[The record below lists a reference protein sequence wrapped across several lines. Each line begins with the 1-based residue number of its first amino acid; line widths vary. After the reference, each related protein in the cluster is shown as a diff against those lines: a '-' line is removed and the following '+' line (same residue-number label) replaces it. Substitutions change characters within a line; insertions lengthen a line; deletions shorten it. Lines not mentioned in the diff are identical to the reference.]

1 MRSLDLRMTL
11 AFASS
16 MQTMSLTLS
25 KVERK
30 ISTSPI
36 LERFAETAWS
46 SNRCCSKFCLLSYV
60 TEISERKIAGQ
71 AERTSSS

>member
-1 MRSLDLRMTL
+1 MTL